1 MAPRAA
7 AAAAE
12 ELQITLRLA
21 LVRAMGAWLSLSAKP
36 LPPLPPLV
44 CNSSAAARATLGSGC
59 RCGRAPP
66 ASSEIAPRYGLPTEP
81 CPLSVGLQRYAARH
95 PKLLAEGRVLIHC
108 SRSGA
113 VGNYVRS
120 VPAAVLLAILLDRA
134 LVLRCDR
141 PLRDGGRPVRTDRTL
156 AAFFRGPHFDP
167 WREIKANASSL
178 VLHKGVLGDAFDAGA
193 ALDRVAAVRLSTNT
207 DAEPSAI
214 LANPRAARAAA
225 ARLGELARRPERLMG
240 CLLRLVLAPTPR
252 LERLE
257 RALPNVAPLSAYGLR
272 RAVVAHVRLGDSSF
286 FAKNA
291 SAAQRKRWRWVD
303 DTQGLAYRRD
313 PLRAMRCL
321 ARASGSEGGSGCLG
335 CAVLSDSAFAEAC
348 AVALL
353 DAPTITPGVAVHPQA
368 SATAVASSRA
378 AVEKLALDWWLLAR
392 SHAALLFSGGSP
404 RTSSFAATAL
414 QFRDASAPPAAVA
427 TVELSDDTLDERAWL
442 ARCELPKGVR
452 DAVRAV
458 TANFTAIA
466 EVVNKWRA
474 AGTLRPVQNS

>member
-1 MAPRAA
+1 
-7 AAAAE
+7 
-12 ELQITLRLA
+12 
-21 LVRAMGAWLSLSAKP
+21 
-36 LPPLPPLV
+36 
-44 CNSSAAARATLGSGC
+44 
-59 RCGRAPP
+59 
-66 ASSEIAPRYGLPTEP
+66 
-81 CPLSVGLQRYAARH
+81 
-95 PKLLAEGRVLIHC
+95 
-108 SRSGA
+108 
-113 VGNYVRS
+113 
-120 VPAAVLLAILLDRA
+120 
-134 LVLRCDR
+134 
-141 PLRDGGRPVRTDRTL
+141 
-156 AAFFRGPHFDP
+156 
-167 WREIKANASSL
+167 
-178 VLHKGVLGDAFDAGA
+178 
-193 ALDRVAAVRLSTNT
+193 
-207 DAEPSAI
+207 
-214 LANPRAARAAA
+214 
-225 ARLGELARRPERLMG
+225 MG

-257 RALPNVAPLSAYGLR
+257 RALPHVAPLSAYGLR
-272 RAVVAHVRLGDSSF
+272 RSVVAHVRLGDSSF
-286 FAKNA
+286 FAKNV

-313 PLRAMRCL
+313 PLRVMRCL
-321 ARASGSEGGSGCLG
+321 ARASRSEGGGCLG

>member
-1 MAPRAA
+1 
-7 AAAAE
+7 
-12 ELQITLRLA
+12 
-21 LVRAMGAWLSLSAKP
+21 
-36 LPPLPPLV
+36 
-44 CNSSAAARATLGSGC
+44 
-59 RCGRAPP
+59 
-66 ASSEIAPRYGLPTEP
+66 
-81 CPLSVGLQRYAARH
+81 
-95 PKLLAEGRVLIHC
+95 
-108 SRSGA
+108 
-113 VGNYVRS
+113 
-120 VPAAVLLAILLDRA
+120 
-134 LVLRCDR
+134 
-141 PLRDGGRPVRTDRTL
+141 
-156 AAFFRGPHFDP
+156 
-167 WREIKANASSL
+167 
-178 VLHKGVLGDAFDAGA
+178 
-193 ALDRVAAVRLSTNT
+193 
-207 DAEPSAI
+207 
-214 LANPRAARAAA
+214 
-225 ARLGELARRPERLMG
+225 MG

-257 RALPNVAPLSAYGLR
+257 RALPHVAPLSAYGLR
-272 RAVVAHVRLGDSSF
+272 RSVVAHVRLGDSSF
-286 FAKNA
+286 FAKNV

-321 ARASGSEGGSGCLG
+321 ARASGSSEGGGCLG

-414 QFRDASAPPAAVA
+414 QFRDASAPPSAVA

-452 DAVRAV
+452 DAVKAV

-466 EVVNKWRA
+466 ELVKQWRA
-474 AGTLRPVQNS
+474 DGTLRPVQNSW

>member
-1 MAPRAA
+1 
-7 AAAAE
+7 
-12 ELQITLRLA
+12 
-21 LVRAMGAWLSLSAKP
+21 
-36 LPPLPPLV
+36 
-44 CNSSAAARATLGSGC
+44 
-59 RCGRAPP
+59 
-66 ASSEIAPRYGLPTEP
+66 
-81 CPLSVGLQRYAARH
+81 
-95 PKLLAEGRVLIHC
+95 
-108 SRSGA
+108 
-113 VGNYVRS
+113 
-120 VPAAVLLAILLDRA
+120 
-134 LVLRCDR
+134 
-141 PLRDGGRPVRTDRTL
+141 
-156 AAFFRGPHFDP
+156 
-167 WREIKANASSL
+167 
-178 VLHKGVLGDAFDAGA
+178 
-193 ALDRVAAVRLSTNT
+193 
-207 DAEPSAI
+207 
-214 LANPRAARAAA
+214 
-225 ARLGELARRPERLMG
+225 MG

-257 RALPNVAPLSAYGLR
+257 RALPHVAPLSAYGLR

-286 FAKNA
+286 FANNA

-321 ARASGSEGGSGCLG
+321 ARASGSSEGGGCCLG

-427 TVELSDDTLDERAWL
+427 TVELSDDTLDEEKWL

-466 EVVNKWRA
+466 ELVEQWRA
-474 AGTLRPVQNS
+474 EGTLRPVQNS